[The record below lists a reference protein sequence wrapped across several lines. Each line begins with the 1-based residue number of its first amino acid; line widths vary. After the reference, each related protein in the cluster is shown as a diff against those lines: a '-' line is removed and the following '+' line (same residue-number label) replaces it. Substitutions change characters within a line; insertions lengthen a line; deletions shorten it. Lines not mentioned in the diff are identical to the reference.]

1 MPSFRCTL
9 CDVPHQIWENV
20 PSAIYVEAPLNQVDA
35 FKAVRAP
42 LGPKRTISTWMGAG
56 GYKWYQSRSPT
67 PLWGFVWPRKECLS
81 VWPRNP
87 MGHNE
92 DVVSAWG
99 GVCDVPHRIGENV
112 PGTLYIETPLNPVDT
127 F

>member
-1 MPSFRCTL
+1 MVGCGSLQMVSEPIPDPGVGVCL
-9 CDVPHQIWENV
+9 
-20 PSAIYVEAPLNQVDA
+20 A
-35 FKAVRAP
+35 
-42 LGPKRTISTWMGAG
+42 
-56 GYKWYQSRSPT
+56 
-67 PLWGFVWPRKECLS
+67 LS

-99 GVCDVPHRIGENV
+99 GVCDVPHRIWENV
-112 PGTLYIETPLNPVDT
+112 PGAIYVEAPLNQVDA

>member
-1 MPSFRCTL
+1 MVGCGSLQMVLEPIL
-9 CDVPHQIWENV
+9 D
-20 PSAIYVEAPLNQVDA
+20 
-35 FKAVRAP
+35 
-42 LGPKRTISTWMGAG
+42 LGVGVCLA
-56 GYKWYQSRSPT
+56 
-67 PLWGFVWPRKECLS
+67 LS

-99 GVCDVPHRIGENV
+99 GCVCDVPHQIGEKV
-112 PGTLYIETPLNPVDT
+112 PGAIYVEVPLNQVYA

>member
-1 MPSFRCTL
+1 MVGSG
-9 CDVPHQIWENV
+9 
-20 PSAIYVEAPLNQVDA
+20 PLQMVSEPIPDPG
-35 FKAVRAP
+35 VGVC
-42 LGPKRTISTWMGAG
+42 LT
-56 GYKWYQSRSPT
+56 
-67 PLWGFVWPRKECLS
+67 LS

-112 PGTLYIETPLNPVDT
+112 PGAIYVETPLKQVDA

>member
-1 MPSFRCTL
+1 MVGCGSLQMVSEPIPDPGVGVCL
-9 CDVPHQIWENV
+9 
-20 PSAIYVEAPLNQVDA
+20 A
-35 FKAVRAP
+35 
-42 LGPKRTISTWMGAG
+42 
-56 GYKWYQSRSPT
+56 
-67 PLWGFVWPRKECLS
+67 LS
-81 VWPRNP
+81 VRPRNP

-112 PGTLYIETPLNPVDT
+112 PDAIYVETPLNQVDA